1 MAIGD
6 AFRGFAEHV
15 LAAVKKGG
23 LASIEQKK
31 LDHLLSRTGKR
42 NLVLARGILT
52 ALDAGGA
59 TKTDIKRFGE
69 MLEAANSRIID
80 EEPPFTDKERSELA
94 QMFRRAY
101 VPRKTSGWFSSHLD
115 ELLAQEINDSL
126 RERTGVPKKTAEAVE
141 EKKKMRA

>member
-6 AFRGFAEHV
+6 AFRGFAERV

-23 LASIEQKK
+23 LAPVEQKK
-31 LDHLLSRTGKR
+31 LDHLLCRTGRR

-59 TKTDIKRFGE
+59 TKADVKRFGE
-69 MLEAANSRIID
+69 LLELANSRIMD
-80 EEPPFTDKERSELA
+80 ETPPFNEKERSELA

-101 VPRKTSGWFSSHLD
+101 VPRKTSSWFSSHLD

-126 RERTGVPKKTAEAVE
+126 RERVGIPKKTVEAVE
-141 EKKKMRA
+141 EKKKMKA

>member
-6 AFRGFAEHV
+6 AFRGFAERV

-23 LASIEQKK
+23 LPSNEQKK

-59 TKTDIKRFGE
+59 TKSDVKRFGE
-69 MLEAANSRIID
+69 LLEAANSRIVD
-80 EEPPFTDKERSELA
+80 EKAPFNDKERLELTE
-94 QMFRRAY
+94 MFRRAY
-101 VPRKTSGWFSSHLD
+101 VPKRTSGWFSSHLD

-126 RERTGVPKKTAEAVE
+126 RERAGIPKKTPETIG
-141 EKKKMRA
+141 EKKKMRV